1 VLGALLL
8 PQLQRRGRVTERGL
22 DLADRLD
29 DPARVLLL
37 GDQLAAALGVGPEAR
52 GVLELLDLLQP
63 ALLDG
68 VVKDSP

>member
-1 VLGALLL
+1 VLGAPLL
-8 PQLQRRGRVTERGL
+8 PQLQRRGRVAERGL

-29 DPARVLLL
+29 DAARVLLL
-37 GDQLAAALGVGPEAR
+37 GDQPAAALGIGPEAR
-52 GVLELLDLLQP
+52 SVLELLDLLQP